1 MGADVCGW
9 SPTSLLPSRCLPT
22 ERNKGSPGGA
32 WEAMQSTCL
41 VLPKKETEARAGRG
55 GGGEACPA
63 RPGQTETRA
72 QLLALPL
79 LFWKEAAQRTDAA
92 SLNSGPSLKAD
103 AGGNGPL
110 SAGSSPWSRTPFA
123 PILESWPALKSA
135 PSARCLVS
143 FYPFGPFFAKH
154 TSPLHSFIYLRSRGV
169 QQHLVSTY
177 YGLLIMLGGF
187 HPLSYVILAVLTWG
201 GNHPSSSPHVPAKG
215 SEAQRG

>member
-1 MGADVCGW
+1 MCSR
-9 SPTSLLPSRCLPT
+9 SPTSLLPSMCLPT
-22 ERNKGSPGGA
+22 ERNKGSPRGA

-41 VLPKKETEARAGRG
+41 VLPKKETEARVGRG

-63 RPGQTETRA
+63 QPGQTETRA

-79 LFWKEAAQRTDAA
+79 LLWKEAALGTDAA
-92 SLNSGPSLKAD
+92 SLNSSPSLKAD

-123 PILESWPALKSA
+123 PILESWPALRST

-143 FYPFGPFFAKH
+143 FYPFSPFFAKH
-154 TSPLHSFIYLRSRGV
+154 TSPPLLHLSSLTRCSTHI
-169 QQHLVSTY
+169 VSTY
-177 YGLLIMLGGF
+177 YGLLIMLSGF
-187 HPLSYVILAVLTWG
+187 HPLSYVILAVLMWG
-201 GNHPSSSPHVPAKG
+201 GNHPSSSPHFPAKG